1 MRELVP
7 IPPFE
12 SKARVPVPAPMQPS
26 ATGPADAIWIA
37 AITSALVTR
46 RARISF
52 KKPSLVSPTTAFTER
67 TRSLPGS
74 WSVHSTR
81 PAMPSATERVLV
93 RTIGVSIS
101 PSSSTCVAP
110 ANLPKP
116 LPTANP
122 AGTLFCGAFRGA
134 QCFKKFWRV
143 AQDRLEVA
151 DAEARQCSLDP
162 VDDASALADE
172 TFPLAAGSLRVL
184 LRQHQGRSEV
194 RAARRREI
202 KWHLL
207 CRKRL
212 EPAAWRRTARPTV
225 LRR

>member
-7 IPPFE
+7 IPPFQ

-26 ATGPADAIWIA
+26 ATGPADAIRIA
-37 AITSALVTR
+37 SITSALVTR

-52 KKPSLVSPTTAFTER
+52 KKPSLVSTTAFTEC
-67 TRSLPGS
+67 TCSLPAS
-74 WSVHSTR
+74 WRVHSTR

-184 LRQHQGRSEV
+184 LRQ
-194 RAARRREI
+194 RRD
-202 KWHLL
+202 
-207 CRKRL
+207 
-212 EPAAWRRTARPTV
+212 RRHTAM
-225 LRR
+225 